1 MKKMFL
7 LLLCLGLS
15 TTAFAQFNA
24 ILINTTPLTHDCFGD
39 LEAISH
45 GYFATIVWDQN
56 DNGPDPSDLPPIV
69 GSGFGQ
75 CNFNQID
82 MGTGEDLLGIPGGFA
97 TDPAFTISTTT
108 PMPSRYYVVV
118 DGPLARW
125 TSAVF
130 TIENGLNEYEVSGW
144 VCNGEEFFCDE
155 PTEYYFETTNGVD
168 YWADGPHFR
177 CLPLCANTPVQIC
190 YGPLGAD
197 VIPYASVSSGCS
209 IANSG
214 CDVICVPAEFTFDNN
229 AWVYDEANSLWCN
242 SISPGET
249 DGCICLEDSFSVVIP
264 PCDEPTYYYYETVG
278 GIDYWADG
286 PHFTCVPLC
295 ANTPV
300 QICYGPL
307 GADVIPFAEVRS
319 GCSFGIEGCSS
330 ECPPAEFT
338 FDNNAWVYDE
348 ANSLWCN
355 SISPG
360 ETDGCICLEDS
371 FSVVIPPCDEPT
383 YYYYETVG
391 GIDYWAD
398 GPHFTCV
405 PLCANTPVQICYGPL
420 GQDVIPYAAVSSGC
434 LSGETGCNT
443 ECPPATFNFNNNSW
457 TYDEANSLW
466 CNWIVPGNADGCVC
480 LEDSFSAAPP
490 CDEPTYIYFE
500 TVGGIDYWA
509 DGPHSTCISLC
520 ANTPVQIC
528 YGPLDPDVFLF
539 VNVAPG
545 CSWGVDGCSTE
556 CPPASAI
563 FRNDAWTYDDL
574 TGYWCNWIYPGYLS
588 GCICLEDGFDYTIGF
603 VESYF
608 EAQPRDHA
616 VLIEWGTASE
626 SEIDYFRLLRDGQL
640 VYTVAGTNTSVG
652 STYSYLDE
660 TVVNGRTYTYSIEVV
675 SIGGEVR
682 TWTTI
687 AEATPS
693 SSTAVVT
700 EHALLQNYPNPFNSV
715 TNFVFDVVEQN
726 PVVLNIYNLNGELV
740 AQPVDGIFSVGRHTV
755 SFDANDLATGLY
767 FYTVKIGNEFT
778 ATKKMLLVK

>member
-214 CDVICVPAEFTFDNN
+214 CDVICV
-229 AWVYDEANSLWCN
+229 
-242 SISPGET
+242 
-249 DGCICLEDSFSVVIP
+249 
-264 PCDEPTYYYYETVG
+264 
-278 GIDYWADG
+278 
-286 PHFTCVPLC
+286 
-295 ANTPV
+295 
-300 QICYGPL
+300 
-307 GADVIPFAEVRS
+307 
-319 GCSFGIEGCSS
+319 
-330 ECPPAEFT
+330 PAEFT